1 MIEGMLQLVAEVL
14 LQALA
19 ELLIEL
25 GLHSVAE
32 SFERRPSPGLAAV
45 GYAIVGALLGGV
57 SLWLLPQHLTATFGA
72 RLAALMIA
80 PLVAGGFWCVACAP
94 RRPGV
99 PHRSIFLRLPVC
111 AVLCADAVFLCR
123 LRSDGGRL
131 SSLVRVIS
139 CVVSIPASPSCV
151 PMGARH

>member
-72 RLAALMIA
+72 RD
-80 PLVAGGFWCVACAP
+80 WQ
-94 RRPGV
+94 R
-99 PHRSIFLRLPVC
+99 
-111 AVLCADAVFLCR
+111 
-123 LRSDGGRL
+123 
-131 SSLVRVIS
+131 
-139 CVVSIPASPSCV
+139 
-151 PMGARH
+151 

>member
-57 SLWLLPQHLTATFGA
+57 SLWLLPQHFTATFGA
-72 RLAALMIA
+72 RLAALVIA
-80 PLVAGGFWCVACAP
+80 PLVAGGLMAALGAWRA
-94 RRPGV
+94 RRGD
-99 PHRSIFLRLPVC
+99 PVFRIDRFSYGYLF
-111 AVLCADAVFLCR
+111 ALCFALMRYFFA
-123 LRSDGGRL
+123 
-131 SSLVRVIS
+131 
-139 CVVSIPASPSCV
+139 A
-151 PMGARH
+151 